1 LYNFFLY
8 TCGVGGSLSVKK
20 QIDPRIR
27 ILLVSLFSVTVFIVD
42 QLLVIIGLT
51 LSFAVIRMAF
61 KVPFRSIKTFLT
73 LSMLVTF
80 IVLLQTLFG
89 PGENYIL
96 KPLFSESL
104 PLLGGMGSLKRDGF
118 ILGLVISSRLA
129 ALMILLP
136 LLTAVSPSQIALGLT
151 GLGFNYRAAFII
163 TSAFNFIPL
172 FEDEGRA
179 IMDAQKLRGARA
191 FDNVSFFVK
200 LKTYPGLVVPL
211 VLGAMRKAKAA
222 GTSMDSRAFGV
233 YKTRTWM
240 DKQPL
245 GVKDYLS
252 LVIYLLFVI
261 LTLWLNFALKQG

>member
-42 QLLVIIGLT
+42 QLPVAIGLA
-51 LSFAVIRMAF
+51 LSFAAIRLAF
-61 KVPFRSIKTFLT
+61 KVPFRGIKSFLT

-96 KPLFSESL
+96 KPLFPASL
-104 PLLGGMGSLKRDGF
+104 PLLGDLGSLKWDGF
-118 ILGLVISSRLA
+118 ILGLVIGCRLA
-129 ALMILLP
+129 ALMFLMP
-136 LLTAVSPSQIALGLT
+136 LLTAATPGQIALGLT

-163 TSAFNFIPL
+163 TAAFNFIPL

-179 IMDAQKLRGARA
+179 IMDAQKLRGAST
-191 FDNVSFFVK
+191 FDNVSLFVK
-200 LKTYPGLVVPL
+200 LKAYPSLVVPL

-233 YKTRTWM
+233 YKTRTWTE
-240 DKQPL
+240 KQPM
-245 GVKDYLS
+245 GAKDYLS
-252 LVIYLLFVI
+252 LIVCLLFVV
-261 LTLWLNFALKQG
+261 LALWLNFSLKHG